1 MGQKL
6 SSKLLFI
13 YSPNSD
19 GYYIFY
25 ISQGSIATQLRC
37 VVCLLVTTL
46 LQIFHRMR
54 QWKNFDHRSIF
65 DKDMDK
71 TLWLTYY

>member
-6 SSKLLFI
+6 SSKLL

-19 GYYIFY
+19 GFYIFH
-25 ISQGSIATQLRC
+25 ISQGSEVTQLRC
-37 VVCLLVTTL
+37 GGMLVCLVITL

-54 QWKNFDHRSIF
+54 Q
-65 DKDMDK
+65 
-71 TLWLTYY
+71 